1 MNITLSFNQV
11 GFYMLIEPINTNED
25 LLKTFFITLTLLVLS
40 SIPMNNGGVKFH
52 HCSPGD
58 SVVAFD

>member
-52 HCSPGD
+52 HCSHGD